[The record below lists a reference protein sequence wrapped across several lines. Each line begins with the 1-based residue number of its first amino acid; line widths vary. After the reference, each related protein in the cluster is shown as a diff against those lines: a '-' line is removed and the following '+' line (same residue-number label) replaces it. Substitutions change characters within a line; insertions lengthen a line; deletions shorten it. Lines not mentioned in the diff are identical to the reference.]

1 MSAMMFANPGIM
13 QQLVKG
19 AAASTLQEVEVVKAN
34 EALEETTDQEW
45 CEAANI
51 AIDSICSYIRN
62 GAESKCGTMETG
74 YGSEVSVDPDKEL
87 NKRGMK
93 LFENLFKS
101 APDKYQFYKMVSTY
115 EDEKKKDNK
124 NKGGTE
130 PGPRPEPEP
139 EPKSEPEPEPE
150 PESEPKPDAAGGTIE
165 AVAIA
170 ATQAALGGQNNQLGG
185 NGDEAAGAVNAA
197 GDAAGEAAGAVNAA
211 GDAAGDVVDAA
222 GDAAGEAADEAA
234 GAVDS
239 AADAASAATGAAG
252 MGAPENL
259 LAGVTGDREISKISS
274 SEITT
279 AWSTNVAKHIRCS
292 KELHEKVIFLINVI
306 FNATEEALVDDLRD
320 AFENIMEE
328 QLTYSKQNI
337 NKERIKFH
345 SKHLGYFT
353 KLLNQSDKNL
363 LKNTLNGYVKLLAD
377 YYEYLLIDEKM
388 KVSNKG
394 SANSII
400 QSFLDKVNE
409 ENQELLNKEINNL
422 PNKYVVF
429 KNEFG
434 VNAMEFV
441 KTKTDKPLGMYDR
454 IYNIVVPRSYPKKKT
469 NGGKRQKRKFTK
481 KRYFK
486 LKNNTTR

>member
-130 PGPRPEPEP
+130 PEPEP
-139 EPKSEPEPEPE
+139 EP
-150 PESEPKPDAAGGTIE
+150 EPKPDAAGGTIE

-185 NGDEAAGAVNAA
+185 NGDELGA
-197 GDAAGEAAGAVNAA
+197 DAA
-211 GDAAGDVVDAA
+211 
-222 GDAAGEAADEAA
+222 EAA
-234 GAVDS
+234 GAVDDANAAS
-239 AADAASAATGAAG
+239 AGAVDDANAAAAGAVDDANAAAAGAVDDANAAAADAAGAASAAENIANNPLGAATGAAG

>member
-197 GDAAGEAAGAVNAA
+197 GDAAGA
-211 GDAAGDVVDAA
+211 
-222 GDAAGEAADEAA
+222 AADEAA
-234 GAVDS
+234 GAVAS

>member
-1 MSAMMFANPGIM
+1 MG
-13 QQLVKG
+13 
-19 AAASTLQEVEVVKAN
+19 
-34 EALEETTDQEW
+34 
-45 CEAANI
+45 
-51 AIDSICSYIRN
+51 
-62 GAESKCGTMETG
+62 
-74 YGSEVSVDPDKEL
+74 
-87 NKRGMK
+87 
-93 LFENLFKS
+93 
-101 APDKYQFYKMVSTY
+101 
-115 EDEKKKDNK
+115 
-124 NKGGTE
+124 
-130 PGPRPEPEP
+130 
-139 EPKSEPEPEPE
+139 
-150 PESEPKPDAAGGTIE
+150 
-165 AVAIA
+165 
-170 ATQAALGGQNNQLGG
+170 
-185 NGDEAAGAVNAA
+185 
-197 GDAAGEAAGAVNAA
+197 
-211 GDAAGDVVDAA
+211 
-222 GDAAGEAADEAA
+222 
-234 GAVDS
+234 
-239 AADAASAATGAAG
+239 AATGAAG

>member
-197 GDAAGEAAGAVNAA
+197 GDAADEAAGAVNAA